1 MVEQSKYDV
10 FLQKNKIAE
19 LGGGIKKIEK
29 QHQKGKYTARER
41 IEMLLDNDS
50 FQEFDKFVLHD
61 CHEFSMDKNT
71 YYGDG
76 VVTGIGEINGKPVCV
91 YAQDFT
97 VIGGSLSKMQAAK
110 ICKIM
115 DLAINNMM
123 PIIGINDSGGARIQE
138 GIDSLAGYGEI
149 FHRNVKASGLIPQIS
164 IILGPCA
171 GGAVYSPAIQ
181 DFIIMNKTNSFMF
194 VTGPKVVKDVIHED
208 VSIEDLGGAKV
219 HSQKSGVAHLVSE
232 NEEQALLYAKKLIE
246 FLPSNCQSFAPCYA
260 KSDKINEAKSMK
272 EILPKNN
279 TTPYDMNNIINNFL
293 DKESFFEIFKD
304 YGKSSIV
311 GFGYLEGQS
320 VGIVA
325 NQPNYLAGVLDIN
338 ASNKISRFVRT
349 CDAYNIPI
357 ITFEDVPGFMP
368 GSTQEHGGIIR
379 HGAKVLYAYSEA
391 TVPKITFIIR
401 KAYGGA
407 YIVMNSRHLGADY
420 VGAWPN
426 AEIAVMGSSGA
437 AKIIFSREALE
448 KKNPEK
454 FLKEREETYIESFL
468 NPYRAA
474 QKLYID
480 EIIDPDETRNK
491 AIKMIKIL
499 KKKNRNIFEKKHGN
513 IPL

>member
-19 LGGGIKKIEK
+19 LGGGIKNIEK

-61 CHEFSMDKNT
+61 CHEFSMDENT

-76 VVTGIGEINGKPVCV
+76 VVTGVGEINGKPVCV

-115 DLAINNMM
+115 DLAINNLM

-260 KSDKINEAKSMK
+260 KSDESYEAKSMK

-293 DKESFFEIFKD
+293 DKDTFFEIFKD

-437 AKIIFSREALE
+437 AKIIFSKEALE

>member
-41 IEMLLDNDS
+41 IEMLLDYDS

-61 CHEFSMDKNT
+61 CHEFSMDENT

-76 VVTGIGEINGKPVCV
+76 VVTGVGEINGKPVCV

-115 DLAINNMM
+115 DLAINNLM

-246 FLPSNCQSFAPCYA
+246 FLPSNCQTFAPCYA
-260 KSDKINEAKSMK
+260 KPDKINEAKSMK

-437 AKIIFSREALE
+437 SKIIFSKEALE

>member
-61 CHEFSMDKNT
+61 CHEFSMEENT

-76 VVTGIGEINGKPVCV
+76 VVTGVGEINGKPVCV

>member
-10 FLQKNKIAE
+10 FLKKNKIAE
-19 LGGGIKKIEK
+19 LGGGIIKIEK

-41 IEMLLDNDS
+41 IEMILDEHS

-61 CHEFSMDKNT
+61 CHEFSMDENK

-76 VVTGIGEINGKPVCV
+76 VVTGVGEINGKPVCI

-115 DLAINNMM
+115 DLAINNLM

-260 KSDKINEAKSMK
+260 KSDEINEAKSMK
-272 EILPKNN
+272 EILPNNN
-279 TTPYDMNNIINNFL
+279 TTPYDMKRIINNFL
-293 DKESFFEIFKD
+293 DKDTFFEIFKD

-311 GFGYLEGQS
+311 GFGFLEGQS

-357 ITFEDVPGFMP
+357 ITLEDVPGFMP

-437 AKIIFSREALE
+437 AKIIFSKEALE